1 MLGVSVTLLPTF
13 FCSTDFSFF
22 CCWGV
27 IDSADPMKGELAIF
41 GRIWGQKKLGP
52 KKIGNSKDDQ
62 NLRTLGPEMN

>member
-1 MLGVSVTLLPTF
+1 MLGVSVTLLSTF

-41 GRIWGQKKLGP
+41 GRIWGQKKLVTVKMTKIYGP
-52 KKIGNSKDDQ
+52 LDPK
-62 NLRTLGPEMN
+62 